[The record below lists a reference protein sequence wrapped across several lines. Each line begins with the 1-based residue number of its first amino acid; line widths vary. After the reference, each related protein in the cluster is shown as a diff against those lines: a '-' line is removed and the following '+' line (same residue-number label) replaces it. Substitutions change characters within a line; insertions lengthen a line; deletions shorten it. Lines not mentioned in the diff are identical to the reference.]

1 MTPLSL
7 MSSPLPIFTDS
18 PRQHPNLIIGAL
30 HLLAWMVFHPKA
42 FRNYLTTLDS
52 ELEAGSSWL
61 FFLKKGRW
69 RRGKNI
75 RFFLQSQII
84 LPILSLVI
92 IGGGNLLMGFPFSRV
107 ADGVALSV
115 ALSIALSVALGSVL
129 SVALGS
135 VLGVAFGIALGIA
148 DGVAMSV
155 TGGAALDVAVGGA
168 GGAALDVAMSVTGGT
183 ALGVAVGVAFGVVT
197 GVPFGIA
204 GGVAFGIGVSV
215 MDLSIIGGVATFV
228 GCTIHHWLP
237 YIIYPLIQGW
247 NNILYRLDRRPHKR
261 QIMFIRWHSVGWYEW
276 EHLPLTGLDQHLL
289 LATEIN
295 RDLGLEA
302 INYVSNTKQQW
313 AARRQ

>member
-1 MTPLSL
+1 

-92 IGGGNLLMGFPFSRV
+92 IGGGNLLMGVPFSRV
-107 ADGVALSV
+107 ALSVALSVALGIAFGAAICVTFGIVCGVALSV
-115 ALSIALSVALGSVL
+115 ALSVGFGV
-129 SVALGS
+129 GF
-135 VLGVAFGIALGIA
+135 GVAG
-148 DGVAMSV
+148 D
-155 TGGAALDVAVGGA
+155 AVGS
-168 GGAALDVAMSVTGGT
+168 AAISVGF
-183 ALGVAVGVAFGVVT
+183 GVGWDVVT
-197 GVPFGIA
+197 GAPLGIVVGVVCGVIGGLQFGLELGLVGIVA
-204 GGVAFGIGVSV
+204 NGVA
-215 MDLSIIGGVATFV
+215 LFV
-228 GCTIHHWLP
+228 GCTIHKWLP

-261 QIMFIRWHSVGWYEW
+261 QRMFIRWHSVGWYEW

-313 AARRQ
+313 AVGRQ